1 MLHVKRFLMCVQ
13 DTYIDNLR
21 VIWAGKF
28 VSFIWTILIINTLS
42 IRKATILVISYLR
55 DRSFFV
61 REGGGGGGGSWR
73 GGGPRKK
80 KFGKERGGLDEKNK
94 IKIG

>member
-1 MLHVKRFLMCVQ
+1 MCVQ

-80 KFGKERGGLDEKNK
+80 KIWQGKRGVGRKK
-94 IKIG
+94 

>member
-1 MLHVKRFLMCVQ
+1 MCVQ

-61 REGGGGGGGSWR
+61 RQGGGGGSWR
-73 GGGPRKK
+73 GGGHAKKNWQGKRGVGRKK
-80 KFGKERGGLDEKNK
+80 
-94 IKIG
+94 